1 MVYRTR
7 GRKCHFING
16 HNGHIGKVNSANY
29 DCLGKL
35 LTQQLGDSYFAIGTD
50 AGVTSFNSQTDSGF
64 KELKVK
70 NQNDLTSLAAKT
82 EQEYY
87 YVDFG
92 AASVDDTWN
101 SIISDKQRM
110 TSLNV
115 TVVTTAKA
123 FYTIQAKRVSNE
135 VINPI
140 ASLVSKH
147 YKDKNGKQ
155 TIYHAII
162 AKYGQKRG
170 LNLYNHIKNSF

>member
-1 MVYRTR
+1 M
-7 GRKCHFING
+7 
-16 HNGHIGKVNSANY
+16 
-29 DCLGKL
+29 
-35 LTQQLGDSYFAIGTD
+35 
-50 AGVTSFNSQTDSGF
+50 
-64 KELKVK
+64 K